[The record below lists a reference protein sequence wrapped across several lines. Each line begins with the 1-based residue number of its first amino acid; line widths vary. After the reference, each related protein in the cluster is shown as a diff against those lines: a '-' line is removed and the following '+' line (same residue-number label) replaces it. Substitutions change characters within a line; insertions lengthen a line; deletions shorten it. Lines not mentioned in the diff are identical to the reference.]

1 MPPARKPFF
10 PPRPARFVGRSAE
23 LRAIRARLD
32 SGIDRIALVGGGG
45 TGKSLL
51 ACALG
56 HHIRTQY
63 PGGAH
68 WFRVGAWG
76 ATTLFEMLARRLGL
90 AASSGDRRDAIVA
103 HLTARG
109 RTLIVLDNHENDRAL
124 ARFLEALR
132 PCPVT
137 WIITARRCLLSGVE
151 IYPVVPPLVSTGR
164 SAFARV
170 AALTK
175 LLRWNPLALDIA
187 DRLVAANTATV
198 RGLGDWLRAG
208 GVEKIAV
215 MANEDDV
222 VEVRSLIDYVWP
234 RLPAT
239 ARAMLT
245 ALAHTEGDDTATDS
259 LIHLARAGTR
269 GDSSLALLRRL
280 HLVQEPLAERFTL
293 HAVVRQAVATRSQFP
308 ADRYFQ
314 HYVSLLER
322 HPERVDLEQTHL
334 FAAMDHAHKTSD
346 LQAALRLERLLSRL
360 DPA

>member
-10 PPRPARFVGRSAE
+10 PPRPARFVGRSGE
-23 LRAIRARLD
+23 LRAIRARLA
-32 SGIDRIALVGGGG
+32 SGIDRLALVGGGG

-56 HHIRTQY
+56 HRIRAQY

-76 ATTLFEMLARRLGL
+76 TTTLFEMLARRLGL
-90 AASSGDRRDAIVA
+90 HSGDRRDAIVE
-103 HLTARG
+103 HLSARG

-137 WIITARRCLLSGVE
+137 WIVTARRCLLAGVE

-164 SAFARV
+164 SAFSRV
-170 AALTK
+170 APLTK

-187 DRLVAANTATV
+187 DRLVATGHATV
-198 RGLGDWLRAG
+198 NRLAAFLREG

-215 MANEDDV
+215 MSNEDDV
-222 VEVRSLIDYVWP
+222 AEVRLLVDYVWP
-234 RLPAT
+234 RLPAA
-239 ARAMLT
+239 ARAMLA
-245 ALAHTEGDDTATDS
+245 ALAHTEGDDTGTDS
-259 LIHLARAGTR
+259 LRHLARAG
-269 GDSSLALLRRL
+269 GKGPNSLALLRRL

-293 HAVVRQAVATRSQFP
+293 HAVVRQAVAARTQFP

-314 HYVSLLER
+314 HYVRLLE
-322 HPERVDLEQTHL
+322 
-334 FAAMDHAHKTSD
+334 SD
-346 LQAALRLERLLSRL
+346 
-360 DPA
+360 P